1 VDSFKPFARYFNVYV
16 CQPIDVVYED
26 GEVKELY
33 ALKLNGGEMLDIKRS
48 KEILSLLS
56 ELYNNIDDD
65 FVEIYNEELRA
76 KDNKR
81 RYINSKVEKETQ
93 PKYLYLVKADK
104 YYKIG
109 ITKSPVSRLS
119 DLMTLPPFEGE
130 VLKCVM
136 VDKAED
142 REKYLHKKYDDKRVN
157 GEWFVLSDREIEN
170 TLKYIDLHALE
181 LE

>member
-1 VDSFKPFARYFNVYV
+1 MESFKPFAKYFNVYV

-33 ALKLNGGEMLDIKRS
+33 ALKLNGGGMLDIKRS
-48 KEILSLLS
+48 KEILLLLS
-56 ELYNNIDDD
+56 ELYDNIDDD

-76 KDNKR
+76 NNNKWL
-81 RYINSKVEKETQ
+81 YVNSSAEKETQ
-93 PKYLYLVKADK
+93 PKYLYLIKADK
-104 YYKIG
+104 YCKIG

-136 VDKAED
+136 VNEAED

-157 GEWFVLSDREIEN
+157 GEWFILSDREIED

-181 LE
+181 LK